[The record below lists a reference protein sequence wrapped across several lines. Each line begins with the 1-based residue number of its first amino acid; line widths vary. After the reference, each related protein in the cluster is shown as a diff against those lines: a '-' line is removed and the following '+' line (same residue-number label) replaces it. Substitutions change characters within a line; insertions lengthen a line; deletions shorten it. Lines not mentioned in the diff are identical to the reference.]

1 MIANLNDVLLKAK
14 KEKYAVGLFNTTD
27 TDMLQAA
34 IEAAEELRSP
44 IIIGTAEVLLP
55 YGDLRLIAPSVV
67 EMAKQATVPV
77 VVHYDHGLT
86 KERCKEALARGFSSI
101 MFDGSLGDYDK
112 NCQDTREMAEY
123 AHKLGA
129 SIEGEIGHVGNA
141 DGVSAAD
148 RYTTVEEAK
157 LFLEATGVDAL
168 AVAIG
173 TAHGLYKTKPQ
184 LDFARLNQISNAV
197 SVPLVIHGGSG
208 LSDDDFRMCVQA
220 GASKINIFTDLT
232 VAGMNAMKQ
241 GVKDGMDY
249 LSVRNLKKDAV
260 KQAIM
265 AKMALFGSVGKA

>member
-44 IIIGTAEVLLP
+44 IIIGAAEVLLP